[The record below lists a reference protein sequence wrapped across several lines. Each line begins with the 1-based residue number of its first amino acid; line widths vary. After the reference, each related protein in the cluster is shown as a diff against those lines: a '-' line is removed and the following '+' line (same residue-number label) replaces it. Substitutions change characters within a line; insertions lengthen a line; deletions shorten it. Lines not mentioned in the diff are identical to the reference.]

1 MMNDDFVAVIDDD
14 DALREMLCLM
24 LGSIKIPV
32 IGYPDGRSFME
43 DARRHQCACVVLD
56 MRMPGMSGLDL
67 QRQIRSET
75 LDMPVIFMTAHADIR
90 VVVDAMRDGA
100 VEFLQ
105 KPIQEQEL
113 LDCVQQ
119 CLQTLP
125 QRKQK
130 VREKEVFQA
139 RLANLTPREKQ
150 VLDEIASGMSSKQ
163 IADKLGVTLNTAEQY
178 RSSVLKKMRASSTA
192 KLLSSMELWQHKTA
206 GKRE

>member
-1 MMNDDFVAVIDDD
+1 MNDDFVAVIDDD

-43 DARRHQCACVVLD
+43 DAKRHQCACVVLD

-100 VEFLQ
+100 LEFLQ
-105 KPIQEQEL
+105 KPIQGQEL

-192 KLLSSMELWQHKTA
+192 KLLSSMELWQRKTA

>member
-1 MMNDDFVAVIDDD
+1 MNDDFVAVIDDD

-24 LGSIKIPV
+24 LDSIKIPV

-100 VEFLQ
+100 V
-105 KPIQEQEL
+105 
-113 LDCVQQ
+113 
-119 CLQTLP
+119 
-125 QRKQK
+125 
-130 VREKEVFQA
+130 
-139 RLANLTPREKQ
+139 
-150 VLDEIASGMSSKQ
+150 
-163 IADKLGVTLNTAEQY
+163 
-178 RSSVLKKMRASSTA
+178 
-192 KLLSSMELWQHKTA
+192 
-206 GKRE
+206 